1 LGAKKKQ
8 TRPRGTPV
16 PPAAPGETL
25 QRAVFVVSTAA
36 IVGILM
42 SLRLWMSDRQFPL
55 LPWID
60 GLFLPFP
67 ATEVLTG
74 VAFVLLVLANFVDKP
89 RNVLLGAVAS
99 LALLIFLDWTRLQP
113 WMFLYLWLLATAAT
127 GCGSVDK
134 AENAIDCMRIA
145 VIGTYLWSGLQKL
158 QYEFIVSG
166 FSPFFDMFDESGPEW
181 AASLLGSTRIA
192 VPVVET
198 AIALALFCKR
208 TRRKAVVA
216 AVAMHVFILTVIGP
230 LGDGSNSAV
239 WPWNVAMA
247 FLVVLLFLDASRTDA
262 RALAGDFAFS
272 RVAAIVVFWVLP
284 AASLS
289 GHWDEYLSANLY
301 SESIQESLIRIRPAA
316 LERLPAETRIY
327 VEDFGP
333 RAEARWWLDPTRWA
347 FNELNVPAYP
357 EPRIYKRI
365 ARHICSFA
373 RKPTDVELR
382 ITGKPGPLTG
392 RFDLTL
398 YDCDTL
404 AGKKEPVVEPFDPEW
419 VADR

>member
-1 LGAKKKQ
+1 
-8 TRPRGTPV
+8 
-16 PPAAPGETL
+16 
-25 QRAVFVVSTAA
+25 
-36 IVGILM
+36 M
-42 SLRLWMSDRQFPL
+42 SSRQFPL

-60 GLFLPFP
+60 GFALPFP
-67 ATEVLTG
+67 ATEVLTAI
-74 VAFVLLVLANFVDKP
+74 AFVLLVVANFVDKP
-89 RNVLLGAVAS
+89 RTVLLGAVAT

-113 WMFLYLWLLATAAT
+113 WMFLYLWLLATAAA
-127 GCGSVDK
+127 GCGSVEN
-134 AENAIDCMRIA
+134 AENAIDGMRIA

-158 QYEFIVSG
+158 QYEFLATG
-166 FSPFFDMFDESGPEW
+166 FSPFFDVLDESGPAW
-181 AASLLGSTRIA
+181 AASLLGSTRVL

-198 AIALALFCKR
+198 AIALALFSKR
-208 TRRKAVVA
+208 FRRRAVVA
-216 AVAMHVFILTVIGP
+216 AVAMHVFILAVIGP
-230 LGDGSNSAV
+230 LGDGSNSVV

-262 RALAGDFAFS
+262 RALAGDFSIGRIVTIAF
-272 RVAAIVVFWVLP
+272 FWILP
-284 AASLS
+284 AGSLT

-301 SESIQESLIRIRPAA
+301 SESIQESLIRIRPGT
-316 LERLPAETRIY
+316 LKRLPAETRIY

-333 RAEARWWLDPTRWA
+333 EAGARWWLDPTRWA

-373 RKPTDVELR
+373 TRPDDVELR

-398 YDCDTL
+398 YDCDAL
-404 AGKKEPVVEPFDPEW
+404 AGKKDPVVEPFDPDW
-419 VADR
+419 VADRH